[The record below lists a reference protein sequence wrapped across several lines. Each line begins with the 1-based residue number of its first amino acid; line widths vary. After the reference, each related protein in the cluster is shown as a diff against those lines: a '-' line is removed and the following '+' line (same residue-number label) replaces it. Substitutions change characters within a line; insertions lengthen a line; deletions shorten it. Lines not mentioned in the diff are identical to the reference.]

1 MENNKGLNALEEQVL
16 SKDLCTLCG
25 ACASL
30 CPYLKPWQ
38 GRIVKLHD
46 CDLGEGRCFDYCPR
60 GSVDQE
66 ALHHAVF
73 GTDYPHEM
81 GQWKTVLAARATDPK
96 HSDRAQTAGVVSAL
110 TDFALKEGLI
120 DAAVLTARDEDHLP
134 QGKIVRDS
142 EGVTGCAGSS
152 YVAGATLEA
161 LNKGPWEGDP
171 KIGVVGIPCQVLAL
185 GKMRTSGILQ
195 RTPIDRIGLVI
206 GLFCTWAFSYRPFL
220 DYVRKRVDNRPI
232 RKLDITPPPE
242 RLLKVTTDSETV
254 DVPLD
259 EVRPFIRT
267 GCGVCFDMTS
277 EFADISVGTVEG
289 MPGWNTVIVRTDRGE
304 DIFNRATETGT
315 IETKPLPNGYLDG
328 LVKASLLKKK
338 RALTALE
345 KRRSEGLG
353 DGYLTIS
360 DDIIKKIMKEENGE
374 VSS

>member
-1 MENNKGLNALEEQVL
+1 MDPA
-16 SKDLCTLCG
+16 
-25 ACASL
+25 
-30 CPYLKPWQ
+30 
-38 GRIVKLHD
+38 
-46 CDLGEGRCFDYCPR
+46 
-60 GSVDQE
+60 
-66 ALHHAVF
+66 ALHRAIF

-81 GQWKTVLAARATDPK
+81 GQWKTILAARAANPK
-96 HSDRAQTAGVVSAL
+96 HSDKAQTAGVVSAL

-134 QGKIVRDS
+134 QGQIVRDS
-142 EGVTGCAGSS
+142 EDVIGCAGSS

-161 LNKGPWEGDP
+161 LNKGPWEDDQ
-171 KIGVVGIPCQVLAL
+171 KVGVVGIPCQVLAL
-185 GKMRTSGILQ
+185 GKMRASGLVK
-195 RTPIDRIGLVI
+195 RTPVDRIGFVI
-206 GLFCTWAFSYRPFL
+206 GLFCTWAFSYGPFL
-220 DYVRKRVDNRPI
+220 DYVQKRVDNRKI

-242 RLLKVTTDSETV
+242 RLLKVTTDSGTV

-304 DIFNRATETGT
+304 DIFDRAVKAGY
-315 IETKPLPNGYLDG
+315 IETKPLSDGYLDG

-360 DDIIKKIMKEENGE
+360 EEIIEKIMKDEDSE